1 MKLLGIDLGSSSIKA
16 SLLDVETGRFVGS
29 ATSPETEMVIASPEP
44 GFAEQ
49 NPAMW
54 YRHAVK
60 AVQGVMGESGVVA
73 DEVKAIGI
81 AYQMHGL
88 VCVDVQGNVLRPSII
103 WCDSRAVST
112 GDRDDGGDWPEP
124 LSRAPAQLSRQL
136 HSRKARVGE
145 GERARGLPQDSQDH
159 AAGRLAGF
167 RV

>member
-1 MKLLGIDLGSSSIKA
+1 MISRTLSDSSSDCLECRAWNPGVMKLLGIHLGSSSIKA

-60 AVQGVMGESGVVA
+60 AVQGVMGEWVYW

-81 AYQMHGL
+81 AYRCTAS
-88 VCVDVQGNVLRPSII
+88 CVDVQASCAHRTSGATAGRFP
-103 WCDSRAVST
+103 
-112 GDRDDGGDWPEP
+112 
-124 LSRAPAQLSRQL
+124 PAI
-136 HSRKARVGE
+136 ARW
-145 GERARGLPQDSQDH
+145 R
-159 AAGRLAGF
+159 RLAGT
-167 RV
+167 VVSSPC